1 MCQRNKCSR
10 RRGKKNRHL
19 GETKRERE
27 RAARTGT
34 MDIVNLTCCFVAALL
49 YYNTLDA
56 GFVYDDSR
64 AILTNQDVLPTTPLL
79 NLLRNDFWGTPM
91 NHGGSH
97 DWPALCCHWTPP
109 LLRIGVAATGLLF
122 ASHPIHV
129 EAVAGVVG
137 RADLAACV
145 FYLSSFL
152 CYVAHVA
159 HRDGVSR
166 QLQAEKQAY
175 KGRYQREHGKYH
187 QADASNPPRRY
198 HYHCHYHHHHDRTR
212 STSLAVTNETPRQVH
227 GLRQRVVHAHEKR
240 HRSTRDKIKD
250 YLIYFLNR
258 FSGNNLEVKGGT
270 SMSRFRDGG
279 DDVPRVTTS
288 VKQWTAMLGCVWF
301 ATCAVFSKETGVTV
315 LGVCAAYDLLIHSRR
330 WRGQR
335 HGDIFNKVRE
345 LRHPPQWL
353 IGLRRHFQ
361 NRIDNR

>member
-1 MCQRNKCSR
+1 
-10 RRGKKNRHL
+10 
-19 GETKRERE
+19 
-27 RAARTGT
+27 

-97 DWPALCCHWTPP
+97 GSYRPLCVLSFRLNYLLGGFRPWGYHLVNLLLHCLATYLVVRLASALLPLDSTTP
-109 LLRIGVAATGLLF
+109 RIGVAATGLLF

-152 CYVAHVA
+152 CYVTHVA

-166 QLQAEKQAY
+166 QLRAEKQAY
-175 KGRYQREHGKYH
+175 KGRYQREDGKYY
-187 QADASNPPRRY
+187 QADSSDPPRRY
-198 HYHCHYHHHHDRTR
+198 HYHCHYHRHDRTR
-212 STSLAVTNETPRQVH
+212 STSLAVTNETPRH
-227 GLRQRVVHAHEKR
+227 VHAHEKR
-240 HRSTRDKIKD
+240 QRSAKDKIKD

-258 FSGNNLEVKGGT
+258 FSGNNLEVKGET
-270 SMSRFRDGG
+270 STSRFRDGG
-279 DDVPRVTTS
+279 DDVPRVTS
-288 VKQWTAMLGCVWF
+288 VKQWTAMLGCVCF

-315 LGVCAAYDLLIHSRR
+315 LGVCATYDLLIHSRR
-330 WRGQR
+330 WKGQR

-345 LRHPPQWL
+345 CRHSPQWL
-353 IGLRRHFQ
+353 IGLRRHFR
-361 NRIDNR
+361 NRIDNP

>member
-1 MCQRNKCSR
+1 
-10 RRGKKNRHL
+10 
-19 GETKRERE
+19 
-27 RAARTGT
+27 

-64 AILTNQDVLPTTPLL
+64 AILTNQDVLPTTPLS

-97 DWPALCCHWTPP
+97 GSYRPLCVLSFRLNY
-109 LLRIGVAATGLLF
+109 LLGGFRPWGYHLVNLLLHCLATSLVVRLASTLLPMDSAAPRLSVAATGLLF

-159 HRDGVSR
+159 HRDGVAETGGVSR
-166 QLQAEKQAY
+166 QLRA
-175 KGRYQREHGKYH
+175 KGRYPREYGKYH
-187 QADASNPPRRY
+187 PGGFLRSPE
-198 HYHCHYHHHHDRTR
+198 TR
-212 STSLAVTNETPRQVH
+212 STSLVVTNETPRHVH

-240 HRSTRDKIKD
+240 QRSARDNIKD

-270 SMSRFRDGG
+270 STSRFRDG
-279 DDVPRVTTS
+279 DVPCAAS

-345 LRHPPQWL
+345 RRHPPQWL
-353 IGLRRHFQ
+353 IGLRRHFR
-361 NRIDNR
+361 NRMDNH

>member
-1 MCQRNKCSR
+1 MGTPVRSDLT
-10 RRGKKNRHL
+10 GKTDR
-19 GETKRERE
+19 
-27 RAARTGT
+27 
-34 MDIVNLTCCFVAALL
+34 VVA
-49 YYNTLDA
+49 YT
-56 GFVYDDSR
+56 VRSR
-64 AILTNQDVLPTTPLL
+64 AILTNQDVIPTTPLS

-97 DWPALCCHWTPP
+97 GSYRPLCVLSFRLNYLLGGFRPWGYHLVNLLLHCLATSLVVRLASTLLP
-109 LLRIGVAATGLLF
+109 LESAAPRISVAATGLLF

-159 HRDGVSR
+159 YRDGVSR
-166 QLQAEKQAY
+166 QLRAEKQAY
-175 KGRYQREHGKYH
+175 KGRYQRERGK
-187 QADASNPPRRY
+187 Y
-198 HYHCHYHHHHDRTR
+198 HYHCHYHHHDGTR
-212 STSLAVTNETPRQVH
+212 STSLVVTNETPRHVH

-240 HRSTRDKIKD
+240 QRSARDKIKD

-258 FSGNNLEVKGGT
+258 FSGNNLEVKGET
-270 SMSRFRDGG
+270 SRFSDR
-279 DDVPRVTTS
+279 DVPRVTS

-345 LRHPPQWL
+345 RRHPPQWL
-353 IGLRRHFQ
+353 TGLRRHFR
-361 NRIDNR
+361 NRMDNR